1 MSETGIREVTM
12 SSKLRTVSW
21 VLLALVGVLT
31 LLVSLLSAQL
41 AYWQMYQVGGV
52 NIDEIASGRDNVLL
66 GLRGV
71 RGTAAAWG
79 AAWATLFL
87 AVVIGPYR
95 KGDVTTWW
103 GILASVLVLGVV
115 VALRVP
121 VLGLQAGTGTPLV
134 LLVVVLLALL
144 VDVKRIAGAAPGQ

>member
-1 MSETGIREVTM
+1 M

-21 VLLALVGVLT
+21 VVLALVGVLT
-31 LLVSLLSAQL
+31 LLVSCLSAQL
-41 AYWQMYQVGGV
+41 AYWGTYLVGGV
-52 NIDEIASGRDNVLL
+52 SIDEVASGRSEVLL

-87 AVVIGPYR
+87 AVVLGPYR
-95 KGDVTTWW
+95 RGDVTTWW
-103 GILASVLVLGVV
+103 GILASALVLGVV

-121 VLGLQAGTGTPLV
+121 VLGLQAGTGTALV
-134 LLVVVLLALL
+134 LLLVIILALL
-144 VDVKRIAGAAPGQ
+144 VDVKRLAGPPSAS

>member
-1 MSETGIREVTM
+1 M

-21 VLLALVGVLT
+21 AVLALVGVLT
-31 LLVSLLSAQL
+31 LLVSCLSAQL
-41 AYWQMYQVGGV
+41 AYWGTYLVGGV
-52 NIDEIASGRDNVLL
+52 SIEEIASGRSEVLL

-87 AVVIGPYR
+87 AVVLGPYR
-95 KGDVTTWW
+95 RGDVTTWW
-103 GILASVLVLGVV
+103 GILASALVLGVV

-121 VLGLQAGTGTPLV
+121 VLGLQAGTGTALV
-134 LLVVVLLALL
+134 LLLVIILALL
-144 VDVKRIAGAAPGQ
+144 LDVKRLAQPPSAS